1 MSLCRALAANAPFAV
16 VLALTMSANADE
28 KPSRTVVQ
36 DLRTEAIAG
45 YPGHE
50 LNMITVEYPPGGG
63 STPHRHN
70 AYVFV
75 YVLEGALEMKVRGSP
90 MVTVHTGES
99 FVERPDDI
107 HEISRNASQAEK
119 ARFLV
124 VALKT
129 TGQPLS
135 TAVASR

>member
-1 MSLCRALAANAPFAV
+1 MSRSRSSAANLALAL
-16 VLALTMSANADE
+16 VLALTMRANADD
-28 KPSRTVVQ
+28 KASSTVVQ
-36 DLRTEAIAG
+36 ELRTEAIAE

-63 STPHRHN
+63 SKPHRHN
-70 AYVFV
+70 AHVLV
-75 YVLEGALEMKVRGSP
+75 YVLEGALEMKVRGTP
-90 MVTVHTGES
+90 LVTLHAGET
-99 FVERPDDI
+99 FVERPDDV
-107 HEISRNASQAEK
+107 HEISRNASQTDK

-135 TAVASR
+135 TSVASR

>member
-1 MSLCRALAANAPFAV
+1 MRMCRTLAANVAFAL
-16 VLALTMSANADE
+16 VLALATSANADE
-28 KPSRTVVQ
+28 KASRTVVQ
-36 DLRTEAIAG
+36 DLRTEAIAE

-50 LNMITVEYPPGGG
+50 LNMITVEYPPGAG
-63 STPHRHN
+63 SKPHRHN
-70 AYVFV
+70 AYVLV
-75 YVLEGALEMKVRGSP
+75 YVLEGALEMKVQGTP
-90 MVTVHTGES
+90 MITLHAGES

-107 HEISRNASQAEK
+107 HEISRNASQTEK

-135 TAVASR
+135 TTVASK

>member
-1 MSLCRALAANAPFAV
+1 MNMWRALAANVALAL
-16 VLALTMSANADE
+16 VLALTTSANADE
-28 KPSRTVVQ
+28 KASRTVVQ
-36 DLRTEAIAG
+36 ELRTEAIAE

-63 STPHRHN
+63 SKPHRHN
-70 AYVFV
+70 AYVLV
-75 YVLEGALEMKVRGSP
+75 YVLEGTLEMKVRGTP
-90 MVTVHTGES
+90 VVTVHAGES

-107 HEISRNASQAEK
+107 HEISRNASQTEK
-119 ARFLV
+119 AKFLA

-135 TAVASR
+135 TTAASR

>member
-1 MSLCRALAANAPFAV
+1 MNMWRALAANVALAL
-16 VLALTMSANADE
+16 VLALTTSANADE
-28 KPSRTVVQ
+28 KASRTVVQ
-36 DLRTEAIAG
+36 ELRTEAIAE

-63 STPHRHN
+63 SKPHRHN
-70 AYVFV
+70 AYVLV
-75 YVLEGALEMKVRGSP
+75 YVLEGTLEMKVRGTP
-90 MVTVHTGES
+90 VVTVHAGES

-107 HEISRNASQAEK
+107 HEISRNASQTEK
-119 ARFLV
+119 AKFLV

-135 TAVASR
+135 TTAASR